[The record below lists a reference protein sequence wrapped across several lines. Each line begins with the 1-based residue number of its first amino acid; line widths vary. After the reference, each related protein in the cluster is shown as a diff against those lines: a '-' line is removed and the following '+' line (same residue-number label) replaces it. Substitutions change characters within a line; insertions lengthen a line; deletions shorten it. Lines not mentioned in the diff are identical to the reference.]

1 VMGVP
6 GTCGEEPPAGHRD
19 RIGGGRRI
27 EVREREP
34 QGAQPPPH
42 RAKRSQR
49 RDPQQE
55 REGPSHI
62 GASNKRESTRSMG
75 GKDARKVTARR
86 QKAAA
91 GPMWQPYTRPSRRGN
106 RLLVGKT
113 FRKDLRYSARAT
125 WPPCIMKQRIC
136 FPSSVPGSLA
146 QFCFATEYFVLAHN
160 ACRHP
165 ARLAVLRP
173 VGINLAAFL
182 LQVAPSGAGPKSA

>member
-1 VMGVP
+1 LNSCITRPVIRFCRAVSTILVSISKYQRKPARVMGVP

-34 QGAQPPPH
+34 QRAQPPPH

-86 QKAAA
+86 QKAAN
-91 GPMWQPYTRPSRRGN
+91 PPRTSRRRRTWRPGAVMSH
-106 RLLVGKT
+106 RRP
-113 FRKDLRYSARAT
+113 FKD
-125 WPPCIMKQRIC
+125 
-136 FPSSVPGSLA
+136 
-146 QFCFATEYFVLAHN
+146 N
-160 ACRHP
+160 
-165 ARLAVLRP
+165 
-173 VGINLAAFL
+173 
-182 LQVAPSGAGPKSA
+182 